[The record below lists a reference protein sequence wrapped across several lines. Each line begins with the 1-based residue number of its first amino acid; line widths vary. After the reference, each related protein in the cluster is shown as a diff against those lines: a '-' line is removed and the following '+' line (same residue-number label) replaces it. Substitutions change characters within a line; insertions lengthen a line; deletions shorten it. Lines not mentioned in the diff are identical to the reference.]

1 MATARRTAQDQLEP
15 TNTTQPWAPVENA
28 TVVELKRKSPT
39 RPLPAIPESA
49 MSVAGTAQPE
59 RALKARYVL
68 HERLGVGGQGEVW
81 RAHDPERGEDIALK
95 ILRPAPGR
103 SAAAWDALAHEFDSA
118 SRLDHPYILKV
129 YPPEREEET
138 FLLPMELAVGGDL
151 RRLRGGSY
159 LTIIPVLIE
168 VAQALEHAHERGV
181 IHRDL
186 KPGNVLFDARGRVKL
201 ADFGVSGRAPDPG
214 TDALI
219 RGLSPFTASPEQLR
233 GEPPRPADDIYGL
246 GALAYELLS
255 RYPPHYPHF
264 DARRVQQDPVPPLV
278 PAEQIPPQLDAL
290 IARMLA
296 KDAKERPA
304 SMHEV
309 IEDLEAAL
317 NDTLT
322 FDYEPCDEPHDEPA
336 TTAAPPVEEILATQ
350 PPSVLLTPALQ
361 RAAPEVRPAMTST
374 PAALVAAGVRP
385 SAAVRES
392 AAVPASRAAA
402 RTAASAAA
410 ALVPPAAAIPIASGA
425 PLQARSPARTSAP
438 VVSDPSEDDDPLWEE
453 LRDTP
458 IPVRRLE
465 PIRSGL
471 PRALLALAVIGIAA
485 VAAFYVLPRY
495 FGVALPMLR
504 SPAASAAASAAANPA
519 GTPAAGVPPPGS
531 STPAGASAS
540 AVASR
545 PADAREKSQG
555 SVTSGAAF
563 SDDGYARAAGEGF
576 AALGAGRLD
585 QARAAFERAR
595 ALRPDGAE
603 ALEGLRRIDS
613 ENSARALGSVRARA
627 EDFESQERWEDALAA
642 YSAILRR
649 DPSSPFAQE
658 GKARVAARL
667 ELRDSLQALI
677 DRPDRLA
684 NSPSLRDQAAALL
697 QSAEEQPNPGPEL
710 REQIAKLTSLLP
722 GLDKPVHLSLVSDSV
737 TQVVI
742 PTVGSF
748 GSFAQRDIE
757 LKPGHYTVI
766 GTREGYRDVRRD
778 ITVSPGQENQTI
790 SVRCDEQ
797 I

>member
-1 MATARRTAQDQLEP
+1 MVTARRTARNQLEP
-15 TNTTQPWAPVENA
+15 ANTTQPWAPADHA
-28 TVVELKRKSPT
+28 TMVELKR
-39 RPLPAIPESA
+39 RPSAPPLHTPAERA
-49 MSVAGTAQPE
+49 MSLAGTAPPE

-95 ILRPAPGR
+95 ILRPAPAR
-103 SAAAWDALAHEFDSA
+103 SAAAWDALVHEYESA
-118 SRLDHPYILKV
+118 TRLDHPYILKV

-186 KPGNVLFDARGRVKL
+186 KPGNVLFDARGRVQL
-201 ADFGVSGRAPDPG
+201 ADFGVSGRAPDAG

-233 GEPPRPADDIYGL
+233 GEPPAPGDDIYGL

-255 RYPPHYPHF
+255 RYPPHYPNF
-264 DARRVQQDPVPPLV
+264 DARRVQEEPVPPLV
-278 PAEQIPPQLDAL
+278 PAEQIPPQLDVL

-296 KDAKERPA
+296 KDARERPS

-322 FDYEPCDEPHDEPA
+322 FDYEPSEESHDEPPS
-336 TTAAPPVEEILATQ
+336 TAATPAEEIFATR
-350 PPSVLLTPALQ
+350 PGVLLTPALQ
-361 RAAPEVRPAMTST
+361 RAAPEVRPA
-374 PAALVAAGVRP
+374 L
-385 SAAVRES
+385 
-392 AAVPASRAAA
+392 
-402 RTAASAAA
+402 TAH
-410 ALVPPAAAIPIASGA
+410 
-425 PLQARSPARTSAP
+425 
-438 VVSDPSEDDDPLWEE
+438 SEEDDPLWQE

-458 IPVRRLE
+458 IPGRRLE
-465 PIRSGL
+465 PMRSGL
-471 PRALLALAVIGIAA
+471 PRTLLALTV
-485 VAAFYVLPRY
+485 VAAAALAVFFVLPRY
-495 FGVALPMLR
+495 FGVAVPVLRLPAT
-504 SPAASAAASAAANPA
+504 PAATSAAARP
-519 GTPAAGVPPPGS
+519 
-531 STPAGASAS
+531 TPAGAPPSAVPPASAS
-540 AVASR
+540 TAAEAARST
-545 PADAREKSQG
+545 DAQG
-555 SVTSGAAF
+555 TAQRTATSGAAF

-603 ALEGLRRIDS
+603 ALEGLRRVDA
-613 ENSARALGSVRARA
+613 ENSARVLGGVRARA
-627 EDFESQERWEDALAA
+627 EDFEAQERWEDALAA

-649 DPSSPFAQE
+649 DPSATFARE
-658 GKARVAARL
+658 GKARVAARM

-684 NSPSLRDQAAALL
+684 NSQSVRDRAAALL
-697 QSAEEQPNPGPEL
+697 QSAEEQPAPGLEL

-722 GLDKPVHLSLVSDSV
+722 GLDKPVHVSLVSDSV
-737 TQVVI
+737 TQVAI

-766 GTREGYRDVRRD
+766 GTRDGYRDVRRD

>member
-1 MATARRTAQDQLEP
+1 MATARRTAQNQLEP
-15 TNTTQPWAPVENA
+15 TNATQPWGPADNA
-28 TVVELKRKSPT
+28 TVVELRRKSPAQPSRT
-39 RPLPAIPESA
+39 TPESA
-49 MSVAGTAQPE
+49 MSLAGTAQPE

-103 SAAAWDALAHEFDSA
+103 SSAAWDALVHEYDSA

-129 YPPEREEET
+129 YPPERDEES

-168 VAQALEHAHERGV
+168 VAQALDHAHERGV

-233 GEPPRPADDIYGL
+233 GEPPAPPDDIYGL

-264 DARRVQQDPVPPLV
+264 DARRVQQEPAPPLV
-278 PAEQIPPQLDAL
+278 PAEQIPPQLGAL

-296 KDAKERPA
+296 KDARARP
-304 SMHEV
+304 STMHEV
-309 IEDLEAAL
+309 IEELEAAL

-322 FDYEPCDEPHDEPA
+322 FDYEPSDDSHDEPA
-336 TTAAPPVEEILATQ
+336 AGALTHSEEIFATR

-361 RAAPEVRPAMTST
+361 RAAPEVRPAMTAAAAPLRL
-374 PAALVAAGVRP
+374 PAALH
-385 SAAVRES
+385 ES
-392 AAVPASRAAA
+392 AARSAPKAAPLA
-402 RTAASAAA
+402 AAASAAA
-410 ALVPPAAAIPIASGA
+410 RLPVAAVSSAAATAAQASSG
-425 PLQARSPARTSAP
+425 PLPKASAP
-438 VVSDPSEDDDPLWEE
+438 AVADRSQEDDPLWKE

-458 IPVRRLE
+458 ISVRRLE
-465 PIRSGL
+465 PIRSGV
-471 PRALLALAVIGIAA
+471 PRALLTLMLLAA
-485 VAAFYVLPRY
+485 VAAAAFFGLPRY
-495 FGVALPMLR
+495 FGVAVPMLHLPNAA
-504 SPAASAAASAAANPA
+504 PAESAAGPL
-519 GTPAAGVPPPGS
+519 
-531 STPAGASAS
+531 TPAGATAAAVPPAS
-540 AVASR
+540 AATTAS
-545 PADAREKSQG
+545 ADAARPTDVPGTPQRAATG
-555 SVTSGAAF
+555 GAAF
-563 SDDGYARAAGEGF
+563 SDDSYARAAGEGF

-603 ALEGLRRIDS
+603 ALEGLRRVDA
-613 ENSARALGSVRARA
+613 ENGARALGSVRARA
-627 EDFESQERWEDALAA
+627 EDFESQERWDDALAA

-649 DPSSPFAQE
+649 DPSSTFAQE
-658 GKARVAARL
+658 GKARVAARM

-684 NSPSLRDQAAALL
+684 NSPSARDQAATLL
-697 QSAEEQPNPGPEL
+697 QSAQEQPAPGPEL

-722 GLDKPVHLSLVSDSV
+722 GVDKPVHLSLLSDSV
-737 TQVVI
+737 TQVAI

-766 GTREGYRDVRRD
+766 GTRDGYRDVRRD

-790 SVRCDEQ
+790 SVRCDEH

>member
-1 MATARRTAQDQLEP
+1 MATARRTARNQLEP
-15 TNTTQPWAPVENA
+15 ANTTQPWAPA
-28 TVVELKRKSPT
+28 DHAIVVELKRKSSAP
-39 RPLPAIPESA
+39 PSHAIAERA
-49 MSVAGTAQPE
+49 MSLAGTAPPE

-103 SAAAWDALAHEFDSA
+103 SAAAWDALVHEYESA
-118 SRLDHPYILKV
+118 TRLDHPYILKV
-129 YPPEREEET
+129 YPPERQEET

-233 GEPPRPADDIYGL
+233 GEPPAPGDDIYGL

-255 RYPPHYPHF
+255 CYPPHYPNF
-264 DARRVQQDPVPPLV
+264 DARRVQEEPAPPLV
-278 PAEQIPPQLDAL
+278 PAEQIPPQLDVL

-296 KDAKERPA
+296 KDARERPS

-309 IEDLEAAL
+309 IEDLETAL

-322 FDYEPCDEPHDEPA
+322 FDYAPSDGPHDEPPS
-336 TTAAPPVEEILATQ
+336 TAATPAEEIFATR
-350 PPSVLLTPALQ
+350 PPDVLLTPALQ
-361 RAAPEVRPAMTST
+361 RAAPEVRPAMT
-374 PAALVAAGVRP
+374 AAAAGVRLP
-385 SAAVRES
+385 
-392 AAVPASRAAA
+392 AAVP
-402 RTAASAAA
+402 TAAA
-410 ALVPPAAAIPIASGA
+410 AA
-425 PLQARSPARTSAP
+425 PVQARLPPLAQASAP
-438 VVSDPSEDDDPLWEE
+438 TLTAHSEEDDPLWQE

-458 IPVRRLE
+458 IPGRRLE
-465 PIRSGL
+465 PMRSGL
-471 PRALLALAVIGIAA
+471 PRTLLALTV
-485 VAAFYVLPRY
+485 VAAAALAVFFVLPRY
-495 FGVALPMLR
+495 FGVAVPVLRLPAT
-504 SPAASAAASAAANPA
+504 PAATSAAARP
-519 GTPAAGVPPPGS
+519 
-531 STPAGASAS
+531 TPAGAPPSAVPPASAS
-540 AVASR
+540 MAAQAARST
-545 PADAREKSQG
+545 DAQG
-555 SVTSGAAF
+555 TAQSTPTSGAAF

-603 ALEGLRRIDS
+603 ALEGLRRVDAG
-613 ENSARALGSVRARA
+613 NSARVLGSVRARA
-627 EDFESQERWEDALAA
+627 EDFESQERWEDALTA

-649 DPSSPFAQE
+649 DPSATFARE

-684 NSPSLRDQAAALL
+684 YSQSVRDQAAALL
-697 QSAEEQPNPGPEL
+697 QSAEEQPAPGPEL
-710 REQIAKLTSLLP
+710 REQIAKVTSLLP
-722 GLDKPVHLSLVSDSV
+722 GLDKPVHVSLVSDSV
-737 TQVVI
+737 TQVAI

-766 GTREGYRDVRRD
+766 GTRDGYRDVRRD